1 MALYMKQTGI
11 ERDTLLGSIH
21 DCMSWA
27 AEKGYGDALY
37 FMAMHYDAN
46 GNYKAAYENAFALH
60 LQGDTRGTCYVAD
73 CYYHG
78 HGVKRDK
85 SLAKDLY
92 REAAAAGN
100 EDAVRILQ
108 GW

>member
-1 MALYMKQTGI
+1 MKGEVITADTLLAADYYRQAALGNSGEALYKYALYMKQTGI

-21 DCMSWA
+21 DC
-27 AEKGYGDALY
+27 
-37 FMAMHYDAN
+37 N
-46 GNYKAAYENAFALH
+46 
-60 LQGDTRGTCYVAD
+60 
-73 CYYHG
+73 YHG

-108 GW
+108 EW